1 MIYLIEQNRHQL
13 NNEAK
18 NKYLYEVSQ
27 LANYKYISL

>member
-27 LANYKYISL
+27 LTN